1 MPQSME
7 VQSTGHDLATEQQQ
21 SLSQEAG
28 QMWAVYKVFRL
39 FQRQARLGLDKVQDI
54 II

>member
-1 MPQSME
+1 MLQSMK

-21 SLSQEAG
+21 SVSEEAG
-28 QMWAVYKVFRL
+28 QTWAVYKVVRV